1 MFTKRLYILLMTL
14 LINTSFLATTPVAFS
29 APQGTL
35 DEICSTANLT
45 IPNNDSTGVD
55 SVITV
60 SDSGFLNDID
70 VIVSATHEEVND
82 LVFTL
87 THGSTTV
94 TLLDRPGYPA
104 NSRGCIGKDLQSLT
118 LDDAAGSLVE
128 NSCTANQPAY
138 PGASSYKPDNLLSAF
153 VVGPDKNVNGTWT
166 LKASDVSHAY
176 SSLPGT
182 LTTWCLRYQ
191 RQTSATVTLQYPS
204 GQTITFT
211 GSPAEV
217 GTPLSTTF
225 KMTNDIGSVDK
236 LWIYSVSLSNFDPAG
251 TNSNF
256 QITQPT
262 TLPTPTSPIEI
273 LPGQWYD
280 FGAKCTPSTEG
291 VRKADFT
298 VTTNLNPPLDNIKYT
313 LQCEG
318 QSSKYNGSAIANPVN
333 FGTSDVGMD
342 TAVQTVTVSNDAT
355 VVALKINSAST
366 DTSDFSV
373 VTTGYPLTIGPGGS
387 KTIDLKC
394 NPKANGVGTGY
405 LTLTTN
411 DPAKATVNHPLK
423 CTGKGLVYDNTSAP
437 GSSTVNFGAT
447 TVNNTVSKIITL
459 TNSSTAQS
467 WSISGS
473 KSGAGAAMFGFGFS
487 VNPIP
492 AGGTSNATVTC
503 TPTAEGTYLATL
515 TLTPVAPNPP
525 VSYTLKCSAATN
537 LTTDAVYDSD
547 PLLPGDTFDTGSS
560 LVGTPHSSS
569 FTVSEI
575 GNMAN
580 LQLNTYSITSDF
592 QLVSP
597 TLPLTILKGS
607 SQSITVK
614 CTPSVKGTRTGT
626 LQFTTNATNY
636 PTASYPLTCKGLLP
650 GYGSTPTPVSPGNL
664 LVFTDTKIGQ
674 TTTKILTIN
683 QTGDA
688 DLHVTFTG
696 ISGVNA
702 SEFKLQAP
710 SPFPITISGG
720 GGSKN
725 VTLECS
731 PTGLGDRIARLDL
744 TSDDPANPNPFYD
757 LKCKGLQGVGPFYDS
772 TPVAPGDTLDLG
784 TTFVGVAKTGTFNAI
799 EVGSQNLEVQISA
812 SPFSGTNPGEFTL
825 VSPTTTFIINN
836 GGAAKP
842 ITVQCTPTVVGLRQA
857 TLTLVA
863 LEGGSVTPT
872 NKTYT
877 VKCTGA
883 PTPKYGSTP
892 VAPSA
897 TIDFGTNHWV
907 GIEVQQTL
915 TIKELGT
922 ANLTVSLASPA
933 ITGTHA
939 SEFTIDTS
947 KFPLTIT
954 DGGADVPVTVTCKPG
969 AVGVR
974 TAQLNLTSND
984 PLLSTITYP
993 LTCTSQPTPGFSSN
1007 PVPNSPLDCGGGP
1020 VGVPIISKK
1029 VQVLETGTAN
1039 LQVISASIINNSS
1052 GDFVIDSSTTFPL
1065 TVADGNATGLPIT
1078 LKITPSVALVQHTAT
1093 LQLTTNDPLQSTFTY
1108 NLTCTGGATPIYLST
1123 VPLNSTINFGQG
1135 WVGVPMFQT
1144 FEIGNGTGATAQL
1157 TVDLA
1162 TPALTGEIADFAILT
1177 PTANPTNYDIIIPN
1191 NSQFKQTVTV
1201 QCLPSNPDSTVIH
1214 TATLHLTSN
1223 DPVTPRDLPTYTLK
1237 CAGQPTPGYGSTPGA
1252 GSRIDFGVVPY
1263 DQPVNQTIELEE
1275 LGTADLTVNLAATP
1289 ITGIHAQHFSVV
1301 ATTFPLLIPED
1312 SGQAPTITLQCQQKS
1327 PQVIHTALLN
1337 LVTNDPLKPTVTYPL
1352 RCTGTPTP
1360 GYGSSPVVPGDT
1372 IDFGNSPVGT
1382 PVMKNF
1388 NLQEIGSADLTINL
1402 STPAITGPDAADFSL
1417 VAPTFPVIIPEGSG
1431 LLKNVIV
1438 QCRPSQAKSLT
1449 ATLTLTSNDPVAP
1462 GPLYSLRCNGTP
1474 LTPSDSTLLP
1484 AAGVTLMV
1492 SIQGTGNGTVN
1503 SNLPGIH
1510 CQGNQGPCN
1519 SLYQP
1524 PTSVILTPIP
1534 AEGSEFSSWGGDDD
1548 CADGQ
1553 ITMNGNK
1560 LCIAYF
1566 NKLTA
1571 TAPVPVITP
1580 TPTPPVSTTQPTTTP
1595 GQVTLT
1601 VQKIGSGDGQWIVD
1615 NGVQNMFWT
1624 PGTKVT
1630 LIAIPNPGSVFKGWS
1645 GDCHGMDNSITVT
1658 MNQAMNCVAQFDLL
1672 PPTPV
1677 AHHLLS
1683 VVKTGAGQG
1692 KVILES
1698 KTCLG
1703 LLINCG
1709 INCGDH
1715 GHKCQAAYPDATSIT
1730 LMAQPETNSTFTGW
1744 SGDCV
1749 GATSV
1754 DTSNLSWS
1762 LLMDRDQQC
1771 IAQFDLVTPELPTTE
1786 PVPSTIV
1793 TPDHVVEFSLTMS
1806 ITGSCIGKVSSFP
1819 EEMLLTVP
1827 NSPTSPLT
1835 MTYPVNTV
1843 ITFIGTPEPGC
1854 QWLNFGGD
1862 EDCFDGQ
1869 VTLSKHL
1876 SCTAAF
1882 EPLAAAT
1889 PVVKDE
1895 PKIVCPLTDS
1905 VDIYCN
1911 YHGQTATDLTVT
1923 EDGNISNV
1931 ILDGTINNNGW
1942 IANATIKASA
1952 TLIGGALTGYITN
1965 DGIAMDFEFHGAIFT
1980 GGLLAGNIINKDRGK
1995 FKNGGI
2001 IQDVKFAPNSYLS
2014 GGKLRGQL
2022 FGDAELPVLVESV
2035 KILSGSVLTNVIL
2048 GADVV
2053 LEENVTL
2060 GPGVIW
2066 LNPPTGTTSPVPNSP
2081 GADNQ
2086 WNQDLTTFDKLSNL
2100 INDTIDGQGR
2110 VMKNVTI
2117 GPKGKLR
2124 NVILQGNIINQGLIE
2139 DATLQDCNLTGG
2151 ILTGVIKN
2159 ECTLTDI
2166 DFQGSELSGGILAGK
2181 IKISRAGTVKNVT
2194 LAPNTSLTGGKLSGL
2209 VKGDS
2214 VAPALLESVAIGQD
2228 GYVENVIV
2236 GKNVKNRGTLTNIE
2250 FRGDLMSG
2258 GTLAGTIQNTGDGLI
2273 QNVKFN
2279 EHAHLLGGKV
2289 GGSLAGTPHAPA
2301 LVENVN
2307 AQALTGVKYVS
2318 FKQAKA
2324 LKLKHLDVGPEVT
2337 VLKLD
2342 TTDTKVSYTE
2352 ANGEIMTDVVV
2363 GTLSRLAN
2371 AQLQGTIINRGEIA
2385 NITLLRAES
2394 TLTGGILTGE
2404 IINQGILIDVEFAGT
2419 ALTGGWLRGT
2429 IRNTKGGLI
2438 KAVRLAANAQ
2448 IKGGKLQGQILGEA
2462 TAPALLED
2470 LTILAGSEIDNVVI
2484 GENVSVGKEV
2494 TFGPNVKFIRQPTES
2509 TLRLIT
2515 DQQDAKNERWQ
2526 DIMVGP
2532 QGQISNVT
2540 LAGTTLNQGVIN
2552 EASTALGSTLMGGTL
2567 TGRIMNQG
2575 TLSDFEFQ
2583 GTEITGG
2590 VLGGKIKVTRNG
2602 ILYNVRLLGKAY
2614 LVGGWLKG
2622 RIEGDAENPP
2632 LLENVTVLDSGYVN
2646 NVIIGDNI
2654 ENHGTLANFEFRG
2667 KLLSGGKVAGSINGN
2682 KNGALQNLTLV
2693 AGTELRGMRLK
2704 GRIKGEVWA
2713 AATLENVQIDSDG
2726 EVENVIVGDNVV
2738 NDGTLMN
2745 IEFRGAFL
2753 KNSRLAGKI
2762 VNTKKGIL
2770 QDSRLAANAYL
2781 TGGSVQGQFLG
2792 ESSDAP
2798 ALLENLTVMVGTV
2811 LDNVIIGDNVTL
2823 PKTVSYGKGVRFLK
2837 VKEKFTQYVQAQAL
2851 TTVTLAESDLF
2862 TNVVLQGTNRNRGR
2876 IYNMTLRSNSV
2887 LSGGRL
2893 GGIVY
2898 NEGSLLDFEFEGTLL
2913 QGGKL
2918 GGTVKNTRGGIIKE
2932 VTLMAK
2938 ARLRGGKLQGQIV
2951 GEDVEVSALL
2961 EEVTILDGS
2970 FIDNVIIGERVTME
2984 KAVTFGPK
2992 VKFLKQPLP
3001 RTTETINDV
3010 LDGKGQLFTAVT
3022 IGPQGKLRNAVL
3034 AGTIINQGVIENVTV
3049 QADGIITGGILT
3061 GVIVNQGT
3069 LSDFEFQGSQ
3079 LTGGTLSGP
3088 IRNTKD
3094 GIFQDVKLAPNTWL
3108 TGGKLSGRIEGSP
3121 GALALLEKVTI
3132 LEYSYVVYVIVGQW
3146 VKNYGT
3152 LVNFEFRGDLLI
3164 GGKLEGMITITSAGV
3179 FQEVI
3184 LAANAVLRGGHLKG
3198 KIIGDTKAPALLEHL
3213 LIELDSLIENVIIGE
3228 QVVNQGT
3235 LTNFELRGSLLT
3247 GGTVAGNVKVTN
3259 FGTLRNVY
3267 LAANAKVTGGR
3278 LAGLIKGDSAA
3289 PALLDE
3295 VQIMGLS
3302 YLENVTLTATSK
3314 ISPYVTFGT
3323 QVLTSSSVTTSN
3335 TSETAGIG
3343 IDANGRV
3350 IETQAQFI
3358 STLKTSKGEVENH
3371 SELSLA
3377 EAKKVKLT
3385 ITLAIDPQHQG
3396 QPGEIIVTSLTK
3408 QVGQEGT
3415 FMRPPN
3421 EQSQWLRWDGDPAK
3435 LQPMVV
3441 YDSLPSVV
3449 TVNVFEG
3456 DLSQSPGKLTA
3467 SAGYRLADGTIIYNQ
3482 TPAIVSVPLADSCLA
3497 CHTLPPSDEEVY

>member
-1 MFTKRLYILLMTL
+1 MFTKRFYVLLMTL
-14 LINTSFLATTPVAFS
+14 LINTSFLTIMPVAF
-29 APQGTL
+29 ATGTL
-35 DEICSTANLT
+35 SQTCSTSSVT
-45 IPNNDSTGVD
+45 IPNNTPAGITQTLNVAEGGNINDLNVTLDVTHAQVSELAVTLKQVTTGKTLLLFNQPGMASPPGCLGQNFTGFVIDDQGTKDVD
-55 SVITV
+55 LDCATTNPAYNSSFHYKPSVASLAVFNGEDINGAWELTV
-60 SDSGFLNDID
+60 SDSFNYSTTNG
-70 VIVSATHEEVND
+70 
-82 LVFTL
+82 TL
-87 THGSTTV
+87 TNWC
-94 TLLDRPGYPA
+94 LKYDRDSA
-104 NSRGCIGKDLQSLT
+104 AASLT
-118 LDDAAGSLVE
+118 LSPPNSSTLAFGS
-128 NSCTANQPAY
+128 
-138 PGASSYKPDNLLSAF
+138 
-153 VVGPDKNVNGTWT
+153 
-166 LKASDVSHAY
+166 
-176 SSLPGT
+176 
-182 LTTWCLRYQ
+182 
-191 RQTSATVTLQYPS
+191 
-204 GQTITFT
+204 T
-211 GSPAEV
+211 GSPL
-217 GTPLSTTF
+217 GTPIYDTINIPETSNL
-225 KMTNDIGSVDK
+225 DD
-236 LWIYSVSLSNFDPAG
+236 LWVYSYAITG
-251 TNSNF
+251 TNASEF
-256 QITQPT
+256 K
-262 TLPTPTSPIEI
+262 LI
-273 LPGQWYD
+273 LPSTFPFKVAMGTLYQFKVECKPTAPGTRTATITLNTNIATMQTISYSMECKGIAASYSDGGASATMNFGSSNVNTATPLLSLTLSETSGQADLNVTSSLTGSNPGD
-280 FGAKCTPSTEG
+280 FSISPSCASTCTIGKGTSQTYTLGCTPKRGENRT
-291 VRKADFT
+291 A
-298 VTTNLNPPLDNIKYT
+298 T
-313 LQCEG
+313 LE
-318 QSSKYNGSAIANPVN
+318 
-333 FGTSDVGMD
+333 
-342 TAVQTVTVSNDAT
+342 
-355 VVALKINSAST
+355 
-366 DTSDFSV
+366 
-373 VTTGYPLTIGPGGS
+373 
-387 KTIDLKC
+387 
-394 NPKANGVGTGY
+394 
-405 LTLTTN
+405 LTTN
-411 DPAKATVNHPLK
+411 DPTK
-423 CTGKGLVYDNTSAP
+423 
-437 GSSTVNFGAT
+437 STVNYTLNCTGIGPIVNSTPADNATLQFGA
-447 TVNNTVSKIITL
+447 VQIPGPGLAK
-459 TNSSTAQS
+459 
-467 WSISGS
+467 SISLSNGGNQVLNLS
-473 KSGAGAAMFGFGFS
+473 VATFSGAGAGAFS
-487 VNPIP
+487 FSLAIP
-492 AGGTSNATVTC
+492 TAVPANGGSVSPTVTC
-503 TPTAEGTYLATL
+503 NPLTTGSYTATL
-515 TLTPVAPNPP
+515 KIPTDDPNQPFIT
-525 VSYTLKCSAATN
+525 YNLKCSANTTTEALYNSTPVLPTVTFNVGSAELGGTISNFIYVEELGNATLDVDVAPAPVFTGADASDFSVTGLPFSIPDNLVGIQKTITVTCAPSHFGVHTATLN
-537 LTTDAVYDSD
+537 LTS
-547 PLLPGDTFDTGSS
+547 
-560 LVGTPHSSS
+560 
-569 FTVSEI
+569 
-575 GNMAN
+575 
-580 LQLNTYSITSDF
+580 
-592 QLVSP
+592 
-597 TLPLTILKGS
+597 
-607 SQSITVK
+607 
-614 CTPSVKGTRTGT
+614 
-626 LQFTTNATNY
+626 NATNY
-636 PTASYPLTCKGLLP
+636 PTPTYPVTCTGLQPGYGSSPAVPGGTITFSATPVGKTATYTLNVQETGQAKLTVNQATPIITGTHDTEFGVTTSFPFSINNNGSQQAVNLTCSPKDLGVRTAQLNLTSDDPTKLTITYTLNCTGLESVGP
-650 GYGSTPTPVSPGNL
+650 GYGSTPILPGGDVDVGNVFVGVPTTATFEVKELGSAVLEVNKTTNATITGANAGDFSVNPINYFYISDAGTNNTVTVTCTHSGGTPGTVHTATLNMTS
-664 LVFTDTKIGQ
+664 TDTK
-674 TTTKILTIN
+674 
-683 QTGDA
+683 
-688 DLHVTFTG
+688 
-696 ISGVNA
+696 
-702 SEFKLQAP
+702 
-710 SPFPITISGG
+710 
-720 GGSKN
+720 
-725 VTLECS
+725 
-731 PTGLGDRIARLDL
+731 
-744 TSDDPANPNPFYD
+744 
-757 LKCKGLQGVGPFYDS
+757 
-772 TPVAPGDTLDLG
+772 
-784 TTFVGVAKTGTFNAI
+784 
-799 EVGSQNLEVQISA
+799 NL
-812 SPFSGTNPGEFTL
+812 
-825 VSPTTTFIINN
+825 
-836 GGAAKP
+836 
-842 ITVQCTPTVVGLRQA
+842 
-857 TLTLVA
+857 
-863 LEGGSVTPT
+863 
-872 NKTYT
+872 
-877 VKCTGA
+877 
-883 PTPKYGSTP
+883 TPKYNLKCTAKATPKYNSAP
-892 VAPSA
+892 VAPSNA
-897 TIDFGTNHWV
+897 INFGTTNWV

-1492 SIQGTGNGTVN
+1492 SIQGTGNGRVN
-1503 SNLPGIH
+1503 SNVPDIH
-1510 CQGNQGPCN
+1510 CEDNQGNCD
-1519 SLYQP
+1519 SFYQP